1 MPCIDWVTVLTESEA
16 DRGFLFSD
24 GLYVVEREDSCIIE
38 EDGTKKLITQEK
50 QEIKIYHE
58 DGTVK
63 KFMAGPSES
72 ALLSVCR
79 MRAEF
84 ELTGE
89 ERDKNGNIK
98 YRSYQIN

>member
-1 MPCIDWVTVLTESEA
+1 M
-16 DRGFLFSD
+16 
-24 GLYVVEREDSCIIE
+24 EREDSCIIE

-63 KFMAGPSES
+63 KFMAEPSES

-84 ELTGE
+84 ELAGK

-98 YRSYQIN
+98 YRTYQINLEHLSSELVNQIYLNVQDVYKRQ